1 MPTISY
7 GGGGHRG
14 VTHLV
19 AIGDTED
26 ALTTSIEKKTSGVGI
41 AVMLLGAAMG
51 SKKLFWGGAGVAGG
65 ILFARWWRSR
75 QTVVV
80 TQPSQSAQ

>member
-1 MPTISY
+1 MPQISF
-7 GGGGHRG
+7 GNGGHRG

-26 ALTTSIEKKTSGVGI
+26 AVTVSIEKKTSGAGI
-41 AVMLLGAAMG
+41 ALALIGAAVG

-75 QTVVV
+75 RTVEVS
-80 TQPSQSAQ
+80 QPAP